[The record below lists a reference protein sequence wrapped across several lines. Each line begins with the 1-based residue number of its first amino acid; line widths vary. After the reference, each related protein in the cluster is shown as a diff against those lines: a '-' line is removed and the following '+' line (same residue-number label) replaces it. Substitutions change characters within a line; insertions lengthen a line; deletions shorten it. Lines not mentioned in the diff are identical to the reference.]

1 MFFTLIK
8 YIFYKLN
15 LSFPKFR
22 NLMFKK
28 SFTFIKKSMQNRIII
43 SVSAIVAIVL
53 LFKFCEFKKSDDS
66 SINYNTNLIQQQI
79 VNVGKLVVTEGHFS
93 EVLTYKNQEKY
104 LLDMLSF
111 EKKALIIVN
120 ADVTV
125 AYDLRKVT
133 YNIDE
138 KNKTITIRNIPK
150 EEIKIAPDIQFYDV
164 EQSKLNPFTGDDYNK
179 INKSVK
185 ANLAKKIEKSSLK
198 TNAQNRLISEL
209 SKILIL
215 TNTMGWKLQYEGK
228 VIENEKDFNQKI
240 KL

>member
-1 MFFTLIK
+1 MLKRILIGIVVIVG
-8 YIFYKLN
+8 IF
-15 LSFPKFR
+15 
-22 NLMFKK
+22 
-28 SFTFIKKSMQNRIII
+28 
-43 SVSAIVAIVL
+43 L
-53 LFKFCEFKKSDDS
+53 LFKFCDFKKNDDQD
-66 SINYNTNLIQQQI
+66 ITYNTNLIQQQI
-79 VNVGKLVVTEGHFS
+79 LNVGKLVVTEGHFS
-93 EVLTYKNQEKY
+93 EVITYKNQQKY
-104 LLDMLSF
+104 LMDMLSF

-125 AYDLRKVT
+125 AYDLHKMK
-133 YNIDE
+133 YEIDE
-138 KNKTITIRNIPK
+138 VNKTITIVSIPK
-150 EEIKIAPDIQFYDV
+150 EEIKISPDIQFYDV

-228 VIENEKDFNQKI
+228 VIESEKDFKQKI

>member
-1 MFFTLIK
+1 MQKRILIFVGIIIAVVLVFK
-8 YIFYKLN
+8 YCD
-15 LSFPKFR
+15 
-22 NLMFKK
+22 FKK
-28 SFTFIKKSMQNRIII
+28 
-43 SVSAIVAIVL
+43 
-53 LFKFCEFKKSDDS
+53 EEDSDL
-66 SINYNTNLIQQQI
+66 NYNTNLIQQQI

-93 EVLTYKNQEKY
+93 EVVTYKNQQKY
-104 LLDMLSF
+104 LMDILSF
-111 EKKALIIVN
+111 EKKALIVVN

-125 AYDLRKVT
+125 SYDLHQMK
-133 YNIDE
+133 YDIDE
-138 KNKTITIRNIPK
+138 KNKTITILSIPK
-150 EEIKIAPDIQFYDV
+150 EEIKISPDIQFYDV

-198 TNAQNRLISEL
+198 SNAQNRLISEL

-228 VIENEKDFNQKI
+228 VIESEKDFNQNI

>member
-1 MFFTLIK
+1 MLKRILIAIAVIGG
-8 YIFYKLN
+8 IF
-15 LSFPKFR
+15 
-22 NLMFKK
+22 
-28 SFTFIKKSMQNRIII
+28 
-43 SVSAIVAIVL
+43 L
-53 LFKFCEFKKSDDS
+53 LFKYCDFKKSDDED
-66 SINYNTNLIQQQI
+66 ITYNTNLIQQQI
-79 VNVGKLVVTEGHFS
+79 LNVGKLVVTEGHFS
-93 EVLTYKNQEKY
+93 EVITYKNQQKY

-111 EKKALIIVN
+111 EKKALVVVN

-125 AYDLRKVT
+125 AYDLHKMK
-133 YNIDE
+133 YDIDE
-138 KNKTITIRNIPK
+138 KNKTITIVSIPK
-150 EEIKIAPDIQFYDV
+150 EEIKISPDIQFYDV

-198 TNAQNRLISEL
+198 ANAQNRLISEL

-228 VIENEKDFNQKI
+228 VIESEKDFGKQI